1 MSPDLKPI
9 ENLWEIARKVYGRE
23 KSPTENAVE
32 LKKEIEPAWTNI
44 ENETL
49 NKIVDSVP
57 NRFIEVIKNKG
68 KSTKH
73 RMRR

>member
-44 ENETL
+44 ETL
-49 NKIVDSVP
+49 NKIVDSVS

-68 KSTKH
+68 KSTNH
-73 RMRR
+73 RMER

>member
-9 ENLWEIARKVYGRE
+9 ENLWEIARNVYGRE

-44 ENETL
+44 ETL
-49 NKIVDSVP
+49 NKIVDSVS